1 VTICTTDGTAS
12 PSASS
17 PNDAEVF
24 AHASAYAARLIRF
37 KARQLCR
44 RPGFT
49 PSDWADIEQEFRLDL
64 LERLPRFDVG
74 KAQLNTFIARVIER
88 KAASVVRHR
97 TAEKRAPERE
107 ECSLNDE
114 VRDADGRLV
123 DRHQTTPEA
132 ASTWQRLH
140 DLTRDVS
147 DVRERLDSELQRRV
161 MDALGRGGTVNS
173 VANDLGITR
182 RAVERCIADLREVF
196 EDAGLREYL

>member
-1 VTICTTDGTAS
+1 MTIRKTNGTTS
-12 PSASS
+12 PSATN
-17 PNDAEVF
+17 PNHAHVF
-24 AHASAYAARLIRF
+24 AHTSSYAARLIRF

-49 PSDWADIEQEFRLDL
+49 PSDRADIEQEFRVDL
-64 LERLPRFDVG
+64 LERLPHYDSA
-74 KAQLNTFIARVIER
+74 KAQLNTFVARVIER
-88 KAASVVRHR
+88 KAASIVRHR

-147 DVRERLDSELQRRV
+147 DLRERLESDVHRRV
-161 MDALGRGGTVNS
+161 MDELGRGGTINS
-173 VANDLGITR
+173 VAHDLGISR
-182 RAVERCIADLREVF
+182 RAVQRCIAELREAF
-196 EDAGLREYL
+196 EDAGLREYF